1 MLSRIDVDTQTLHGS
16 PRSRRPLLRFCLDW
30 SEQRHHLGGSLGAAI
45 LATFEQEK
53 WITRRGGNRAVTITE
68 LGERELHQR
77 LGLELN

>member
-1 MLSRIDVDTQTLHGS
+1 
-16 PRSRRPLLRFCLDW
+16 
-30 SEQRHHLGGSLGAAI
+30 LGTAI

-53 WITRRGGNRAVTITE
+53 WITRRGGNRVVTITE